1 MVKFIVRLHCLIL
14 MLMFLTDTVLLAQV
28 TKKSER
34 SIGLL
39 DTASNVTTDDDV
51 ASSIIRIMNVVMWV
65 LQDGGKN

>member
-1 MVKFIVRLHCLIL
+1 

>member
-51 ASSIIRIMNVVMWV
+51 ASSILRIMNVVMWV

>member
-1 MVKFIVRLHCLIL
+1 
-14 MLMFLTDTVLLAQV
+14 MFLTDTVLLAQV